1 MLTCIYIPSIC
12 YYKWVMTGQLKKIRS
27 DGGGAPSFFDLNPDI
42 KEALRQRAAADGVTM
57 VRLLERLIEEG
68 LARPALPSRVD
79 AERGTTVA
87 RHRAIDQMIAGARD
101 LTDEDE

>member
-1 MLTCIYIPSIC
+1 
-12 YYKWVMTGQLKKIRS
+12 MTGQLKKIRF

-68 LARPALPSRVD
+68 LARPAPPSRID
-79 AERGTTVA
+79 AEQGSTVA
-87 RHRAIDQMIAGARD
+87 RHRAIEEMIAGARD
-101 LTDEDE
+101 LIDEDDE

>member
-1 MLTCIYIPSIC
+1 
-12 YYKWVMTGQLKKIRS
+12 
-27 DGGGAPSFFDLNPDI
+27 
-42 KEALRQRAAADGVTM
+42 
-57 VRLLERLIEEG
+57 LLERLIEEG

>member
-1 MLTCIYIPSIC
+1 
-12 YYKWVMTGQLKKIRS
+12 MTGQLKKIRS

-79 AERGTTVA
+79 AEQGGTTVA